1 MLRGSKRKETISTK
15 KQPHTISLSIY
26 SAVLYASLED
36 TDTIFQNVLY
46 FSVVLWARSID
57 VRGEGAWIKA
67 TGNDCNPFI
76 KIRRRIDSTYYFI
89 GDELRYFDSSL
100 CI

>member
-1 MLRGSKRKETISTK
+1 LGIQEERDNIDQKTAT
-15 KQPHTISLSIY
+15 HALSIY